1 MAKKPALLLTLLLT
15 TASLLH
21 DGPAL
26 EWLTPSEGLRI
37 NEFIQIVYRGKE
49 NHGTP

>member
-1 MAKKPALLLTLLLT
+1 MAKKTALLLALLLAT
-15 TASLLH
+15 GDLLH

-26 EWLTPSEGLRI
+26 GWLALSEGLRI
-37 NEFIQIVYRGKE
+37 SEFIQIVYWGKE